1 MGYPFYRDFNFTL
14 NPERYQKLIYVFQ
27 ILKNAARN
35 HRNGASLLR
44 KYFLLARR
52 SKRTTDMFVTTIEE
66 MRKRLLENSRKR
78 ELEEAQEREESN
90 KRQHTESSAEP
101 NAELSTESTTESNA
115 ESGAEPNAEPSAES
129 TTESNVESGAE
140 PNAESGA
147 ESGAEPTAESNAE
160 LKQRI
165 WEILSYRLEQSN
177 NETNNTG
184 ESNSTSQQPRQL
196 PNNELIMN
204 IRVLQKNTHAKP
216 VLGRIKFT
224 PDKSNKTSLT
234 GLQNKVH
241 STNTQQSQKHPQH
254 IN

>member
-1 MGYPFYRDFNFTL
+1 
-14 NPERYQKLIYVFQ
+14 
-27 ILKNAARN
+27 
-35 HRNGASLLR
+35 
-44 KYFLLARR
+44 
-52 SKRTTDMFVTTIEE
+52 

-241 STNTQQSQKHPQH
+241 STNTQQSQNIHSRY
-254 IN
+254 